1 MRCVLLLAL
10 VLAQGA
16 LALDDDW
23 EVDANRQDNRWVS
36 EFAADNA
43 GADTGIA
50 VDVCADLNAGDLCSL
65 CADNDL
71 DCVEAQVL
79 QSCQWSSVGLSDS
92 EEDYLVCTPVITT
105 TTAKPL
111 RAADDD
117 DEDETAELPVWAIV
131 CIVVGSVAVAAACCV
146 QSMYRKQRKP
156 KASNRV
162 AVRKGVYGGGLPQA
176 WNKL

>member
-16 LALDDDW
+16 LALDDTW
-23 EVDANRQDNRWVS
+23 QVDANSQDNRWVG
-36 EFAADNA
+36 ELAGDNA
-43 GADTGIA
+43 GADAGDA

-65 CADNDL
+65 CADDDL

-79 QSCQWSSVGLSDS
+79 QSCQWSSVGLSDF
-92 EEDYLVCTPVITT
+92 EEDYLVCAPVTTT

-111 RAADDD
+111 RADD
-117 DEDETAELPVWAIV
+117 DEDETAEFPAWAIV
-131 CIVVGSVAVAAACCV
+131 CIVVGSVAVLVVCCV
-146 QSMYRKQRKP
+146 QSMYRKQRKT
-156 KASNRV
+156 KASYRV